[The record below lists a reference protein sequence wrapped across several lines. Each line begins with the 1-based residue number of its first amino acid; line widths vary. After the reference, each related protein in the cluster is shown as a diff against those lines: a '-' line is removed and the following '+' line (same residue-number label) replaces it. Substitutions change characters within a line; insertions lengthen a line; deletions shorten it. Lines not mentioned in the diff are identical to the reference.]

1 MDFTSMESANVSG
14 FTGWQRPKGEKAAQ
28 EDQPAPHPHFREGE
42 NFKFGPE
49 ASHKIAKN
57 EAHPQGVF
65 GEAAPNL
72 GDYNP
77 VSTNILLHSQLR
89 SP

>member
-1 MDFTSMESANVSG
+1 MHLTSMESANVSG

-28 EDQPAPHPHFREGE
+28 EDQLTPHPHFREGG

-49 ASHKIAKN
+49 ASQDTAKN
-57 EAHPQGVF
+57 EALPRGVF

-72 GDYNP
+72 GNYNP
-77 VSTNILLHSQLR
+77 VSTSILLHY
-89 SP
+89 